1 VTGSWHD
8 LRADAVARLTAAGIG
23 SAEAEA
29 RFLVEAAS
37 GFGPEEWPESAGTEP
52 SARAAAR
59 LEVMLDRR
67 TAGEPLQ
74 YVIGA
79 WGFRALD
86 LMVDSRVLIPRPET
100 EVVVE
105 VALAEAERLGLRRAT
120 RSPVVAEGPPR
131 AVLADLGT
139 GSGAIAISLATEL
152 ADVEVWATD
161 ASADALA
168 VAAANVAGCAATRVR
183 LAPPGP
189 WFAALPAALAGT
201 LAVVV
206 ANPPYIAEAET
217 VGLPAE
223 VVDHEPRAALVAG
236 SRGTEALEHLLTEGR
251 AWVATPGAL
260 VLELAPHQAEEMADR
275 ARALGWVEIAVHPDL
290 TGRARVLVARSG

>member
-1 VTGSWHD
+1 MTGSWRD
-8 LRADAVARLTAAGIG
+8 LRADAVARLTAAGVG
-23 SAEAEA
+23 TAAVEA
-29 RFLVEAAS
+29 RYLVEAAS
-37 GFGPEEWPESAGTEP
+37 GSGPEEWSEIARSEP
-52 SARAAAR
+52 SARVAAR
-59 LEVMLDRR
+59 FEAMLDRR

-105 VALAEAERLGLRRAT
+105 VALGEAERLGLRRAT
-120 RSPVVAEGPPR
+120 RSSAVPDGPPR

-152 ADVEVWATD
+152 TAVEVWAVD
-161 ASADALA
+161 ASSDALA

-183 LAPPGP
+183 LAPPGS
-189 WFAALPAALAGT
+189 WFAALPAELAGT

-206 ANPPYIAEAET
+206 ANPPYIAESE
-217 VGLPAE
+217 VPELPPE
-223 VVDHEPRAALVAG
+223 VVGYEPRGALVAG
-236 SRGTEALEHLLTEGR
+236 PRGTEALEVLLAEGR
-251 AWVATPGAL
+251 TWVATPGAL
-260 VLELAPHQAEEMADR
+260 VLELAPHQAEAMADR
-275 ARALGWVEIAVHPDL
+275 ARSLGWVEVAVHPDL
-290 TGRARVLVARSG
+290 TGRPRVLVARSG